1 MTLTV
6 LALNKSG
13 VYKDFNRAG
22 KMTYDL
28 SLPLC
33 RSNSRFPL
41 ESKPS
46 LRPMPRPLP
55 PRPPLPPPR
64 PLIGLSPMGLKRR
77 RVNLSNPHQ
86 STDLS
91 AWLSEVDSQDKQLKR
106 FTKDYW
112 EKITL
117 NNRYYQRDPLRFK
130 GRIFFT
136 RLFSLAFN
144 TLYTTLHRSG
154 TNRATGGHGS

>member
-1 MTLTV
+1 MRSTSSTLLLTFQTTGTTFALARVMIHELHKTHKWLTV
-6 LALNKSG
+6 LGLIKSD

-86 STDLS
+86 STDWS
-91 AWLSEVDSQDKQLKR
+91 AWLSEVDSQDKQIKR

-112 EKITL
+112 ENIK
-117 NNRYYQRDPLRFK
+117 
-130 GRIFFT
+130 
-136 RLFSLAFN
+136 
-144 TLYTTLHRSG
+144 TT
-154 TNRATGGHGS
+154 AIIEEIP